1 MRNFRL
7 IIFAFTLFYSSIIW
21 GNESQHYFYQ
31 NKKIS
36 DISFLSFQLKNEN
49 ISQLL
54 HRGVSA
60 FVINDSNAET
70 KLIKIFP
77 EIKIFL
83 DSNPRKMIFLII
95 INEIDKRKYVESI
108 NKHKIKDYIFY
119 QRNNITD
126 LKYADII
133 KSDKRIIIFTDDS
146 TGFTFTLNKI
156 LFQQFDSI
164 FENRTNI
171 LKKNQIL

>member
-7 IIFAFTLFYSSIIW
+7 IIFAFTIFYSSIIW
-21 GNESQHYFYQ
+21 GNESQHSFYQ

-54 HRGVSA
+54 HRGVST

-70 KLIKIFP
+70 KLNKIFP
-77 EIKIFL
+77 EIKVFL
-83 DSNPRKMIFLII
+83 DSNPQKIIFLII
-95 INEIDKRKYVESI
+95 KNKTDKNELIKSI
-108 NKHKIKDYIFY
+108 NNIQIKDYIFY
-119 QRNNITD
+119 QKSNITE

-133 KSDKRIIIFTDDS
+133 KSDKRIIIFY
-146 TGFTFTLNKI
+146 
-156 LFQQFDSI
+156 
-164 FENRTNI
+164 
-171 LKKNQIL
+171 